1 MQHAYCTECQARVSV
16 RADTCLLGHP
26 IDPETISNTRGRRV
40 ARHPR
45 RRPDAVLVGTPG
57 PLTEASPTII
67 IAPPPPVVRT
77 QPPAPA
83 GFRLEE
89 TRFLIQDLWNT
100 AEHLEEWRDHLVKAD
115 TAAFDDL
122 PAHRRVRMITAV
134 AMVLLGVG
142 WGVFRIVSNEPQTT
156 FDQTRLDES
165 VASLEVVLADFADGM
180 PIDQLTVPIAIHDVD
195 AVAKNQYAAA
205 ATIKDPP
212 ARAKAAASAEK
223 ILQVTDRLAIVN
235 AYQAALG
242 PYLVEPPLPDQPGPE
257 DLATVTEIL
266 AVWQVDLEAAMA
278 LVPVTDV
285 TATHARAMTDFLDG
299 FQIWKAGYLDAVN
312 NGQATSRQVGELS
325 DRVASLR
332 HDLDQ
337 LLRSVAD
344 QTRQDLG

>member
-40 ARHPR
+40 ARHPQ
-45 RRPDAVLVGTPG
+45 RRPHAVLVGTPG
-57 PLTEASPTII
+57 PVTETPPTIL
-67 IAPPPPVVRT
+67 APPVVRT
-77 QPPAPA
+77 QTPAPAPA

-115 TAAFDDL
+115 TSAFEDL
-122 PAHRRVRMITAV
+122 PAHRRVRMVIAV
-134 AMVLLGVG
+134 AVVLLGVG
-142 WGVFRIVSNEPQTT
+142 WGVFRLLGNQPQTT

-165 VASLEVVLADFADGM
+165 VVSLEVVLADFADGM

-205 ATIKDPP
+205 ATIKDPV

-223 ILQVTDRLAIVN
+223 ILQVTDRLAIAN

-242 PYLVEPPLPDQPGPE
+242 PYLVEPPLPDQPDPD

-299 FQIWKAGYLDAVN
+299 FQTWKAGYLDAVN
-312 NGQATSRQVGELS
+312 NGQATYRQVGELS

-332 HDLDQ
+332 HNLDR